1 MIFLCKVSIQ
11 IILRLHF
18 MFLIIAEIL
27 HDHMHLPSLNVSF
40 PVSCLCER
48 FLINTRH
55 VRHPQ
60 PFSHSS
66 KGRPGKLQWNC
77 KRRGRRGLGEL
88 FYVKLR
94 GGGGWQEV
102 LESFLVEVLPPL
114 ACHAWWRFSNTA
126 VNSILLSFLAMSLCL
141 HTKWVCW
148 SYFICLSHL
157 ISPFI

>member
-94 GGGGWQEV
+94 GGADRRCW
-102 LESFLVEVLPPL
+102 SHF
-114 ACHAWWRFSNTA
+114 WWRFYLPLPAMLDDVFPT
-126 VNSILLSFLAMSLCL
+126 LLSIAFCCHS
-141 HTKWVCW
+141 
-148 SYFICLSHL
+148 
-157 ISPFI
+157 